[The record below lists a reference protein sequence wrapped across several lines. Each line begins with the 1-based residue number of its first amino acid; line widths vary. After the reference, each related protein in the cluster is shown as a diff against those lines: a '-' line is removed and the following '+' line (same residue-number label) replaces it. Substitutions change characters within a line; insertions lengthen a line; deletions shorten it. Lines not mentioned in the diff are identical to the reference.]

1 MQKVKA
7 IIADDHQLFADGLSG
22 ILQQLPTIELL
33 PSVSNGE
40 QLLKTLSQQAIDLV
54 ILDLS
59 MPVMNGLEAAER
71 IRRLYQDTKI
81 LIVTMNDS
89 SDSIRELMN
98 LGVQGIVLKNAGKNE
113 LLLAVEELCNGD
125 TYFSQK
131 ITQQLARALQY
142 QTQDTW
148 QLTKREKEV
157 LQLIYEGLTTSA
169 IAEKLFI
176 SVYTVETH
184 KKNLFGK
191 SGFNKSALLI
201 KAAQQLG
208 YIKNNS

>member
-1 MQKVKA
+1 MQKIKT
-7 IIADDHQLFADGLSG
+7 IIADDHQLFADGLST
-22 ILQQLPTIELL
+22 ILQQLPNLELL

-40 QLLKTLSQQAIDLV
+40 QLLKALSQQAVDLV

-71 IRRLYQDTKI
+71 IRHLYAHTKI

-98 LGVQGIVLKNAGKNE
+98 LGVHGIVLKNAGKNE
-113 LLLAVEELCNGD
+113 LLLAVNELCDGE

-131 ITQQLARALQY
+131 ITQQLARALQH
-142 QTQDTW
+142 QNQDAW

-176 SVYTVETH
+176 SAYTVETH

-191 SGFNKSALLI
+191 SGLNKSALLI

>member
-1 MQKVKA
+1 MQKVKT

-22 ILQQLPTIELL
+22 ILQQQPNLELL
-33 PSVSNGE
+33 ASVSNGE
-40 QLLKTLSQQAIDLV
+40 QLLKTLSEQSVDLV

-71 IRRLYQDTKI
+71 IRHLYEDTKI

-98 LGVQGIVLKNAGKNE
+98 LGVSGIVLKNAGKNE
-113 LLLAVEELCNGD
+113 LLLAVEELCNGQ

-131 ITQQLARALQY
+131 ITQQLARALQH
-142 QTQDTW
+142 QTHDAW

-157 LQLIYEGLTTSA
+157 LQLIYEGLTTNA

-184 KKNLFGK
+184 KKNLFAK
-191 SGFNKSALLI
+191 SGVNKSALLI